1 MDNHNHNDPSII
13 KVSNDTWQIAQQ
25 QEGYNWVF
33 LNRRNGYL
41 RLLKKFLRALKN
53 PKQLMLYFKFRDF
66 YCGDDWNYWWLNA
79 FENYKT
85 LPKSFGKALE
95 VGSGPYSNIRLI
107 SQITDIK
114 EIYCTDPLMFTY
126 LGMRMTWVAEMV
138 RKNKIKAFT
147 GKAEKIDFPDNF
159 FELVVCNNVLDHV
172 EDAGLCF
179 KEMLRVLKPG
189 GYFVFGQDL
198 SDEHDLENPNWKH
211 DHVHP
216 IKLHH
221 SYIDSILLPV
231 FEPKLH
237 KITTRE
243 EGRHPEQNYGNYIF
257 IGQKKV

>member
-1 MDNHNHNDPSII
+1 MT
-13 KVSNDTWQIAQQ
+13 K
-25 QEGYNWVF
+25 
-33 LNRRNGYL
+33 
-41 RLLKKFLRALKN
+41 
-53 PKQLMLYFKFRDF
+53 
-66 YCGDDWNYWWLNA
+66 
-79 FENYKT
+79 
-85 LPKSFGKALE
+85 
-95 VGSGPYSNIRLI
+95 
-107 SQITDIK
+107 SQIGKIRVEDEKILVIDDLLGWDK
-114 EIYCTDPLMFTY
+114 ARLMSI
-126 LGMRMTWVAEMV
+126 EH
-138 RKNKIKAFT
+138 KIKAFT